1 MPAEVWVVGVLL
13 VGNCRRAVP
22 FSQQTKW
29 INGVGQTSY
38 VQHCPRFPFSVLFST
53 LCQRHRLFGKLLALV
68 YDILPPTTAITGYAI
83 DPVKL
88 SANRDP
94 VKLSANRDP
103 VKLS

>member
-1 MPAEVWVVGVLL
+1 MPAQVWVVGVLL

-22 FSQQTKW
+22 FSQQSGLMALARRH
-29 INGVGQTSY
+29 N
-38 VQHCPRFPFSVLFST
+38 VQHRPRFPFSVLFST
-53 LCQRHRLFGKLLALV
+53 LCQRHRLFGKLPALV

-94 VKLSANRDP
+94 VKLS
-103 VKLS
+103 